1 LKTVS
6 KFSKNIWF
14 LRKIYDIFKMENMK
28 AFKKAQVVA
37 EYILTFAVIIAV
49 LIVSMF
55 IFDIKKIFKDFR
67 DKAVKE
73 ILK

>member
-1 LKTVS
+1 
-6 KFSKNIWF
+6 
-14 LRKIYDIFKMENMK
+14 MENMK